1 MNQRQMEVKAK
12 GKYQHFQDILRQS
25 WTWTEILAGLRRLPW
40 TAVGQG
46 NKASR
51 AELYSVDPPVTS
63 DAGVNR
69 AVERD
74 TSQQNNKQATEQ

>member
-1 MNQRQMEVKAK
+1 M
-12 GKYQHFQDILRQS
+12 
-25 WTWTEILAGLRRLPW
+25 
-40 TAVGQG
+40 GQG